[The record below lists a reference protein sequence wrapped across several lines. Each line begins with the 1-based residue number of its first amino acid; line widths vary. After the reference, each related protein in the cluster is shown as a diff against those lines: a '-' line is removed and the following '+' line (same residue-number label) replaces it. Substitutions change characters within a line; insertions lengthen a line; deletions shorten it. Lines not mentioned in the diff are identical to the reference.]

1 MSKIKFIPED
11 KAEIIQSFQSGDVPY
26 SMLKERY
33 VMKPNEIYKWI
44 KRYEEQGI
52 SAFARSIGNSKYT
65 QGYGMS
71 KNTFAEKEV
80 SHK

>member
-1 MSKIKFIPED
+1 MSKIKFTPED
-11 KAEIIQSFQSGDVPY
+11 KAEIIQSFQSGDVPC

-44 KRYEEQGI
+44 KRYEEKGM
-52 SAFARSIGNSKYT
+52 SAFSRSITNSKYT
-65 QGYGMS
+65 QGYSMS